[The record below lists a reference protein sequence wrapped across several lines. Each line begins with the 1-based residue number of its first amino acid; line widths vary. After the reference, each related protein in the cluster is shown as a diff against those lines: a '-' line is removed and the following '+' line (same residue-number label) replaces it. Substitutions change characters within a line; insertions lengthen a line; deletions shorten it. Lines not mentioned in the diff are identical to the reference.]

1 VALGMSTQGMLMVS
15 KSGIQQIGS
24 LGGFF
29 VLGCVANFW
38 FGKDGEFFLCAEQK
52 LWGLELARTTKGC

>member
-1 VALGMSTQGMLMVS
+1 MVS

-38 FGKDGEFFLCAEQK
+38 VGKDGEFFLCAEQK
-52 LWGLELARTTKGC
+52 LWGLKLARTTKGC